1 MDHGALGTLLI
12 GLEAVRRDEH
22 GDGDRR
28 QVGGSPRRPPRPAL
42 LLRALHVARR
52 ALAPNRPIRKPAPR

>member
-22 GDGDRR
+22 GDGGRDRVDR
-28 QVGGSPRRPPRPAL
+28 SQRARRPSLVP
-42 LLRALHVARR
+42 RALEAARR
-52 ALAPNRPIRKPAPR
+52 ALAPNRPIRKPAQR